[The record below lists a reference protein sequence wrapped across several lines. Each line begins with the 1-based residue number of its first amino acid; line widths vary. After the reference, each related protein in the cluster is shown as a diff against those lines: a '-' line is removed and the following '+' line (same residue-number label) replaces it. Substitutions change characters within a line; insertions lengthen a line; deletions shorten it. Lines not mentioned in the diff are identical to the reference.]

1 MSQEVHAEGW
11 FVYIL
16 RCSDGS
22 LYTGIAKDL
31 SKRVDEHNGDDRR
44 GAKYTRGRRPVEL
57 VYREP
62 AASHSEAAQRE
73 AQIKAMNRS
82 AKEWLIGTGLRLP
95 PE

>member
-1 MSQEVHAEGW
+1 MSQELHAEGW

-62 AASHSEAAQRE
+62 AASHSEAARRE
-73 AQIKAMNRS
+73 ARIKAMNRS
-82 AKEWLIGTGLRLP
+82 GKERLIGTGFRRAS
-95 PE
+95 E